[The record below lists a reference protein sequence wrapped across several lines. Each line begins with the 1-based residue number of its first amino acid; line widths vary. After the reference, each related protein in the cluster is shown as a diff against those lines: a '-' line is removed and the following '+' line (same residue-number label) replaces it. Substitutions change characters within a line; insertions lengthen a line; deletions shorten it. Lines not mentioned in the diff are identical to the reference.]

1 MTQTLQRTDAE
12 LKGAVTEE
20 LVWTA
25 GLNSANIGVA
35 ADDGAV
41 TLSGEVESYP
51 EKLRAEQAM
60 LRVAGVTAFADEITV
75 RGSWEGVNDTD
86 IARSAGEAL
95 NLCVDVPGGEVKAA
109 VHDHAITLSGRVTWY
124 YQREAA
130 ASAVQSLPGVSHV
143 NNMITI
149 RPAVKTRDIKAAILA
164 ALVRSAQIESAH
176 TIVMADDVGVVT
188 LDGRVRSWS
197 ERREAENAAWTA
209 VGVTDVVNHLRIE
222 N

>member
-1 MTQTLQRTDAE
+1 MTTTPQRTDAE
-12 LKGAVTEE
+12 LKSAVTEE

-51 EKLRAEQAM
+51 EKLRAEHAM

-75 RGSWEGVNDTD
+75 RGSRPGLNDTD
-86 IARSAGEAL
+86 IARKAGQAL
-95 NLCVDVPGGEVKAA
+95 DLSVDVPSGEVKAS
-109 VHDHAITLSGRVTWY
+109 VHDHAITLSGTVAQR

-130 ASAVQSLPGVSHV
+130 ARAVQTVPGVSHIT
-143 NNMITI
+143 NTITI
-149 RPAVKTRDIKAAILA
+149 RPAVQTRDVKASILA

-176 TIVMADDVGVVT
+176 TIVMADDAGVVT

-197 ERREAENAAWTA
+197 ERREAEDAAWTA

>member
-1 MTQTLQRTDAE
+1 MTQTLQKTDTE
-12 LKGAVTEE
+12 LKGAVNEE
-20 LVWTA
+20 LAWTA

-51 EKLRAEQAM
+51 EKLRAEHAM
-60 LRVAGVTAFADEITV
+60 LRVAGVTAFANEITV
-75 RGSWEGVNDTD
+75 RGSWEGMNDTD
-86 IARSAGEAL
+86 IARRAGEAL
-95 NLCVDVPGGEVKAA
+95 DLSVDVPGEVKAA
-109 VHDHAITLSGRVTWY
+109 VHNHAITLSGTVAWY
-124 YQREAA
+124 YQRGAA
-130 ASAVQSLPGVSHV
+130 ASAVQSLPGVSYV

-149 RPAVKTRDIKAAILA
+149 KPAVKTRDIKAAILA

-176 TIVMADDVGVVT
+176 TMVMADDAGVVT

-197 ERREAENAAWTA
+197 ERREAEEAAWTA
-209 VGVTDVVNHLRIE
+209 AGVTNVVNHLRIE